1 MDFARDLLL
10 VLHIIGLASIIGG
23 FLVQTRSTRK
33 RIEPAMLHGALTALV
48 TGILLVGVAEMSGRD
63 LPDQFHIKI
72 GVKLVIALVIA
83 AIAWR
88 RRKAESVSTGEWGA
102 VGGLAVVNV
111 VLAVFW

>member
-23 FLVQTRSTRK
+23 FLVQTRSARK

>member
-23 FLVQTRSTRK
+23 FLVQTRTSQK
-33 RIEPAMLHGALTALV
+33 RILPAMLHGALTALA
-48 TGILLVGVAEMSGRD
+48 TGILLVGVAEMRD
-63 LPDQFHIKI
+63 VDVNHIKI

-88 RRKAESVSTGEWGA
+88 RRKAESVGTGEWGA

>member
-23 FLVQTRSTRK
+23 FLVQTRSARK

-48 TGILLVGVAEMSGRD
+48 TGVLLVGVAEMRD
-63 LPDQFHIKI
+63 VDVNHIKI
-72 GVKLVIALVIA
+72 GVKLVVALVVA
-83 AIAWR
+83 VLAWR
-88 RRKAESVSTGEWGA
+88 GRKAEAVSTGTWGA
-102 VGGLAVVNV
+102 VGGLALLNV

>member
-10 VLHIIGLASIIGG
+10 VLHFIGLAAIIGG
-23 FLVQTRSTRK
+23 FLAQTRSPSK
-33 RIEPAMLHGALTALV
+33 RIGPAMLHGALTALV
-48 TGILLVGVAEMSGRD
+48 TGILLVGVAEMRD
-63 LPDQFHIKI
+63 VDVNHIKI

-83 AIAWR
+83 FLAWR

>member
-10 VLHIIGLASIIGG
+10 VLHLIGLASIIGG
-23 FLVQTRSTRK
+23 FLVQTRSARK

-48 TGILLVGVAEMSGRD
+48 TGVLLVGVAEMRD
-63 LPDQFHIKI
+63 VDVDHVKI
-72 GVKLVIALVIA
+72 GVKLVIALVIT

>member
-23 FLVQTRSTRK
+23 FLVQTRSSQK
-33 RIEPAMLHGALTALV
+33 RILPAMVHGALTALA
-48 TGILLVGVAEMSGRD
+48 TGILLVGVAEMSDRD